1 MEYFYSD
8 HYREDPYDEVEAALA
23 AGNNSESVRATLE
36 ARLLTED
43 IRKPRDEAALQRIEQ
58 QLAHIASIDVRV
70 GVAV

>member
-36 ARLLTED
+36 ARLSVNLVM
-43 IRKPRDEAALQRIEQ
+43 KQHFNASSSSS
-58 QLAHIASIDVRV
+58 HILLL
-70 GVAV
+70 